1 MIMSVR
7 LQALPTAER
16 SCLELIRADHR
27 RLDEQLRDYALLAGV
42 TAATADRQGLIG
54 RVGARLQM
62 LVKLKEE
69 LLYPQLEP
77 LVGAALMA
85 SLRSDHHRMERGL
98 QALAAGVGDD
108 VATDLQMAQL
118 AEVIRAHIAL
128 EEERL
133 FPSAAAVDSAEL
145 ADAMAGRRA
154 ELLGEEGPD

>member
-1 MIMSVR
+1 MMSAR
-7 LQALPTAER
+7 LQADPATEQG
-16 SCLELIRADHR
+16 CLEPIRAAHQ

-42 TAATADRQGLIG
+42 PAAATDRQGLIA
-54 RVGARLQM
+54 RVGACLHA
-62 LVKLKEE
+62 LVMLKEE

-85 SLRSDHHRMERGL
+85 ALRSDHRRMERGL
-98 QALAAGVGDD
+98 KALAAGVGDD

-133 FPSAAAVDSAEL
+133 FPSVAAVDSAEL
-145 ADAMAGRRA
+145 AAAMAVRRA
-154 ELLGEEGPD
+154 ELRGERSPD